1 MRARS
6 HWAWGYEDRLPDAGK
21 QRALAERVAFV
32 LGKPV
37 APREATPLAAA
48 RVPEPEAPIPD
59 AVRAFASADRES
71 RARHT
76 WGRAYPDIARGFAG
90 DFSAAPDL
98 VITPRSED
106 EVAIAIEA
114 CDRARYALVPW
125 GGGTSVVGGVEHRRD
140 PRFAGRATLDLA
152 NLSRVLEIDE
162 VSRAARIEAGA
173 SGPALDAALEPR
185 GLSLRHFPQS
195 YEHSTLGGWIATR
208 AGGHFA
214 TVYTHIDDLVESV
227 RVLCPRGA
235 IETRRLPASGAGPSP
250 ERLFLGSEGTLG
262 VITSAWMRVFA
273 APRFRA
279 SASVH
284 FREHAAAVDATRAIA
299 QSGLFPS
306 NCRLLDA
313 REAMLHEVALD
324 GTSVLL
330 LAFESADHPLG
341 PWIER
346 AVAIAAAHGGECR
359 VGPLTAEAGERTHE
373 RAAGAEASWRRA
385 FFDAPYMQSALVG
398 MGLVADTFETAC
410 TWDRFDALHQSIV
423 RATKD
428 ALARTSG
435 GGVVSCRFTHVY
447 PDGPAPYYTFVGA
460 PAGEAIEAWREI
472 KRAAMDAIVAGGGT
486 ITHHH
491 AVGRTHREHHE
502 RERAPLFGDAL
513 RAVKAT
519 LDPGGILNPGVL
531 W

>member
-6 HWAWGYEDRLPDAGK
+6 HWAWGYEDRFPDDAR

-37 APREATPLAAA
+37 VPRAPTPLEAA
-48 RVPEPEAPIPD
+48 RVPEPAAPFPEAL
-59 AVRAFASADRES
+59 RAFASADRTE

-76 WGRAYPDIARGFAG
+76 WGRAFPDVVRGFSG
-90 DFSAAPDL
+90 DFSAAPDV
-98 VITPRSED
+98 VIRPRTED

-114 CDRARYALVPW
+114 CDKARWALVPW
-125 GGGTSVVGGVEHRRD
+125 GGGTSVVGGVEHRRNG
-140 PRFAGRATLDLA
+140 RFAGHATLDLGA
-152 NLSRVLEIDE
+152 LSRVLEVDPI
-162 VSRAARIEAGA
+162 SRAARIECGA
-173 SGPALDAALEPR
+173 SGPVLDDQLEPH
-185 GLSLRHFPQS
+185 GFSLRHFPQS

-214 TVYTHIDDLVESV
+214 TVYTHIDDLVESL
-227 RVLCPRGA
+227 RVLTPRGP
-235 IETRRLPASGAGPSP
+235 IETRRLPASGAGPCP

-262 VITSAWMRVFA
+262 VIASAWMRVQPT
-273 APRFRA
+273 PRYRA

-284 FREHAAAVDATRAIA
+284 FLEHRAAVDATRAIA

-313 REAMLHEVALD
+313 REALLHEVATD

-341 PWIER
+341 AWIER
-346 AVAIAAAHGGECR
+346 AVAIAVAHGGECR
-359 VGPLTAEAGERTHE
+359 VGPITAERGERTHE
-373 RAAGAEASWRRA
+373 RQSGAEASWRRA
-385 FFDAPYMQSALVG
+385 FFDAPYTQSALVA

-410 TWDRFDALHQSIV
+410 TWDTFPRLHDTIV
-423 RATKD
+423 RATKE
-428 ALARTSG
+428 ALRRTCG

-460 PAGEAIEAWREI
+460 PTGDALEAWTEI
-472 KRAAMDAIVAGGGT
+472 KGAAMRAIGDAGGT

-491 AVGRTHREHHE
+491 AVGRTHRDAWH

-513 RAVKAT
+513 AAVKAS
-519 LDPGGILNPGVL
+519 LDPSGILCPGVL
-531 W
+531 L